1 MPSTHAMFFAR
12 TAHSLA
18 AATLLALAGPAMGQS
33 TLILDDFDGDDSDEL
48 FERQGLIAIV
58 QSDGL
63 PTLIANDNLVTPG
76 DIGGVTYIDNEAD
89 INLVVGQWPNDA
101 GAGTELGLDFEQLR
115 IIGFEA
121 DFRDVSQPFPF
132 GFTIFDSGP
141 SGTPERKIASVD
153 ATISAGDSTLVT
165 LFSDDDWAIENG
177 FEFDEIGS
185 VYYGLNANPRP
196 GNDAIDPVEQVVV
209 RFVEFRA
216 IVTCLADV
224 NRDGVATPADFT
236 AWVVAFNDQSSTCD
250 QNGDGECNPADFTAW
265 VLNFNSGC

>member
-1 MPSTHAMFFAR
+1 MLSLR
-12 TAHSLA
+12 TADVARSCA
-18 AATLLALAGPAMGQS
+18 AAALVGLAGSTLGQAS
-33 TLILDDFDGDDSDEL
+33 TLILDDFDGDNADEL

-58 QSDGL
+58 QSDTL

-132 GFTIFDSGP
+132 GFTIFDGGP

-153 ATISAGDSTLVT
+153 ATIPAGDSTLVT
-165 LFSDDDWAIENG
+165 LFADPDWAIESG
-177 FEFDEIGS
+177 FEFNDIGS

-196 GNDAIDPVEQVVV
+196 GNDAIDPVEQISV

-216 IVTCLADV
+216 IVTCPADV
-224 NRDGVATPADFT
+224 NRDGVATPGDFN
-236 AWVVAFNDQSSTCD
+236 AWIVAFNDQSTLCD
-250 QNGDGECNPADFTAW
+250 QNGDGECTAGDFNAW
-265 VLNFNSGC
+265 VLNFTTGCG